1 LTLCATHFKQKSSAV
16 IGYNFSI
23 WEISNMNRLSNKLI
37 ATAIIV
43 SMSFAGSAVAQN
55 PGKIWMQYA
64 TPEEAGFSS
73 EKLKSVENLYEKNA
87 ASALLVVYDGNVLL
101 SKGDI
106 ARRYDTHSMR
116 KSLISALYGIHDAS
130 GKIDINRTLKEI
142 GIDDSAKLTYQEQL
156 ATIQDLLKAR
166 SGIYIP
172 AFGEVKSM
180 SDSRPVRGSHPPNT
194 FFYYNNWDFNVL
206 GTIFQTVT
214 GLGLFEAF
222 DESLAKPLDMEDLR
236 PIDGRFWRDTTQ
248 QTIYPKY
255 DIKMSARDLARFGT
269 LYCNGGVWNSQ
280 QILSKDWISASFTSY
295 SKTNDVTPGGGY
307 GYLWWIQV
315 LDDSIPMYTARGW
328 GGHFLAVVPRY
339 KLVVVKRH
347 DTFSGRGGAAAAESY
362 VRMVIAARTSEPV
375 PKPKLD
381 PLEVRS
387 WQAHFLE
394 MPEANLRKYE
404 QEFFMNGRTRTMRY
418 GKYGLVFDDWYVL
431 HAISDT
437 QFFIEDLDKY
447 AYFKFENGRPV
458 FDKVE

>member
-1 LTLCATHFKQKSSAV
+1 
-16 IGYNFSI
+16 
-23 WEISNMNRLSNKLI
+23 MNRLSHKLI

-43 SMSFAGSAVAQN
+43 SFSFTGGAVAQN

-73 EKLKSVENLYEKNA
+73 GKLKSVEELYEKNA

-106 ARRYDTHSMR
+106 TRRYDTHSMR
-116 KSLISALYGIHDAS
+116 KSLISALYGVYSAS
-130 GKIDINRTLKEI
+130 GKIDIHRTLKET
-142 GIDDSAKLTYQEQL
+142 GIDDSVKLTDQEQS
-156 ATIQDLLKAR
+156 ATIEDLLKAR

-180 SDSRPVRGSHPPNT
+180 SDSRPARGSHLPNT

-206 GTIFQTVT
+206 GAIFERVT

-222 DESLAKPLDMEDLR
+222 DASLAKPLGMEDFR

-269 LYCNGGVWNSQ
+269 LYSTGGMWNGQ
-280 QILSKDWISASFTSY
+280 RILSTDWIAATFTSY
-295 SKTNDVTPGGGY
+295 STTNDVTSGGGY
-307 GYLWWIQV
+307 GYLWWLQV

-328 GGHFLAVVPRY
+328 GGHVVAVVPGY
-339 KLVVVKRH
+339 KLVVVERH
-347 DTFSGRGGAAAAESY
+347 DTFNGRGGPAEAESC
-362 VRMVIAARTSEPV
+362 VRMVIDARISEPIS
-375 PKPKLD
+375 KPRLI
-381 PLEVRS
+381 PLEVESR
-387 WQAHFLE
+387 QRHFID
-394 MPEANLRKYE
+394 MSEASLKKYE
-404 QEFFMNGRTRTMRY
+404 QTFFMNGRTRTIRY

-437 QFFIEDLDKY
+437 QFFIEDFDKY
-447 AYFKFENGRPV
+447 AYFKFENGRPI
-458 FDKVE
+458 FDRIE

>member
-1 LTLCATHFKQKSSAV
+1 
-16 IGYNFSI
+16 
-23 WEISNMNRLSNKLI
+23 MNRLIHKLI

-43 SMSFAGSAVAQN
+43 SFSFTGGAIAQN

-73 EKLKSVENLYEKNA
+73 GKLKSVEELYEKNA

-106 ARRYDTHSMR
+106 TRRYDTHSMR
-116 KSLISALYGIHDAS
+116 KSLISALYGVYSAS
-130 GKIDINRTLKEI
+130 GKIDIHRTLKET
-142 GIDDSAKLTYQEQL
+142 GIDDSVKLTDQEQS

-180 SDSRPVRGSHPPNT
+180 SDSRPARGSHLPNT

-206 GTIFQTVT
+206 GAIFERVT

-222 DESLAKPLDMEDLR
+222 DASLAKPLGMEDFR

-269 LYCNGGVWNSQ
+269 LYSTGGMWNGQ
-280 QILSKDWISASFTSY
+280 RILSTDWIAATFTSY
-295 SKTNDVTPGGGY
+295 STTNDVTSGGGY
-307 GYLWWIQV
+307 GYLWWLQV

-328 GGHFLAVVPRY
+328 GGHVVAVVPGY
-339 KLVVVKRH
+339 KLVVVERH
-347 DTFSGRGGAAAAESY
+347 DTFNGRGGPAEAESC
-362 VRMVIAARTSEPV
+362 VRMLIAARISEPIS
-375 PKPKLD
+375 KPRLI
-381 PLEVRS
+381 PLEVESR
-387 WQAHFLE
+387 QRHFID
-394 MPEANLRKYE
+394 MSEASLKKYE
-404 QEFFMNGRTRTMRY
+404 QTFFMNGRTRTIRY

-447 AYFKFENGRPV
+447 AYFKFDNGRPI
-458 FDKVE
+458 FDRIE